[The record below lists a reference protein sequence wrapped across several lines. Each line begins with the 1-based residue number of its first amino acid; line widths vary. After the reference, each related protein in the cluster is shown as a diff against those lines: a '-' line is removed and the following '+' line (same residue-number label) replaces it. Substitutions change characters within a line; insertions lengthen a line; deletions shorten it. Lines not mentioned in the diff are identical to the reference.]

1 MKDHY
6 VKDYKE
12 KELRQYILAYLLI
25 TVASIALHTDFSAD
39 NENLLDTLLK
49 MAAIDIW
56 VSGLSVLVV
65 ILNEMWP
72 DAMKTEI
79 VYGSMPSD
87 TIFSEIAA
95 EENEFCFDVDVA
107 KEKYKRF
114 STLPPDKQSAEWY
127 KLLHASREAKCGNV
141 IEGQRMQLMTRDI
154 CMSTLSL
161 LILTLL
167 TVVIFVV
174 LKPDGQEC
182 WQMFAVPVLYLSVMF
197 FVTKVAAKNRA
208 RRFVELVIK
217 EDLIKT
223 RKQHCR
229 LNPERKQ
236 KQYKERGR
244 KKMNLSPEKKERV
257 RWFHRVGLSVFTP
270 VLSFVFAFASLILSI
285 CGNENI
291 LIGGVSLRQ
300 FAFRAAFVA
309 AACQFA
315 VSIFERVTKRKY
327 LIMCRQEALSK
338 ATLLAQQKSN
348 EAKTRNILQLTYGR
362 VPEWRPFNFRK
373 NVLVYDIHEQLRTL
387 LVEIRD
393 SVLMLSG
400 ETDSDK
406 VTVDLVYCY
415 PDDTYSGRLPEPS
428 LHYGNEEP
436 ENAWRLITSG
446 DASCINY
453 TLHDFLRSN
462 ESFFFPAGSGKLCVH
477 Q

>member
-1 MKDHY
+1 M
-6 VKDYKE
+6 
-12 KELRQYILAYLLI
+12 
-25 TVASIALHTDFSAD
+25 
-39 NENLLDTLLK
+39 
-49 MAAIDIW
+49 
-56 VSGLSVLVV
+56 
-65 ILNEMWP
+65 
-72 DAMKTEI
+72 
-79 VYGSMPSD
+79 
-87 TIFSEIAA
+87 
-95 EENEFCFDVDVA
+95 
-107 KEKYKRF
+107 
-114 STLPPDKQSAEWY
+114 
-127 KLLHASREAKCGNV
+127 
-141 IEGQRMQLMTRDI
+141 
-154 CMSTLSL
+154 
-161 LILTLL
+161 
-167 TVVIFVV
+167 
-174 LKPDGQEC
+174 
-182 WQMFAVPVLYLSVMF
+182 
-197 FVTKVAAKNRA
+197 
-208 RRFVELVIK
+208 
-217 EDLIKT
+217 
-223 RKQHCR
+223 
-229 LNPERKQ
+229 
-236 KQYKERGR
+236 
-244 KKMNLSPEKKERV
+244 
-257 RWFHRVGLSVFTP
+257 
-270 VLSFVFAFASLILSI
+270 
-285 CGNENI
+285 
-291 LIGGVSLRQ
+291 IGGVSLRQ

-462 ESFFFPAGSGKLCVH
+462 ESFFFRLDQENFVFINDKKTVSRYYIPSGKDQEYDGVGSIVGMTINIKNDAPESVLVKAMLTITTYGWNLLDKKSLIKEAEYREIFKQNVLNGHKSLLESELAQMYIRHAIKDGNMCPYTGAQCKRPNKTSDVNVAIDDTMH
-477 Q
+477 ECTYRPCMAAECPHCPITQQP